1 LITKKRI
8 IYMEKEKSITALIW
22 ALLSPA
28 EQARLKQ
35 SLISLEILERI
46 RFHENDT
53 RSRDKILTTL
63 TTKFDGLYTGILE
76 EIEKSQ
82 GAGE

>member
-1 LITKKRI
+1 
-8 IYMEKEKSITALIW
+8 MEKEKSITAYVW
-22 ALLSPA
+22 ALISPA

-35 SLISLEILERI
+35 ALISLEVLERI

-76 EIEKSQ
+76 EIEKST

>member
-1 LITKKRI
+1 
-8 IYMEKEKSITALIW
+8 MEKEKSITAYVW
-22 ALLSPA
+22 ALLSPE
-28 EQARLKQ
+28 EQARLQ
-35 SLISLEILERI
+35 RALISLEVLERI

>member
-1 LITKKRI
+1 
-8 IYMEKEKSITALIW
+8 MEKEKSITAYVW
-22 ALLSPA
+22 ALLSPT
-28 EQARLKQ
+28 EQERLKQ

-53 RSRDKILTTL
+53 RSRDRILTTQ
-63 TTKFDGLYTGILE
+63 TTKFDGLYTSLHE
-76 EIEKSQ
+76 EQQKSK

>member
-1 LITKKRI
+1 
-8 IYMEKEKSITALIW
+8 MEKEKSITALIW
-22 ALLSPA
+22 ALLSPE

-35 SLISLEILERI
+35 SLISVEILERI

-76 EIEKSQ
+76 EIEKSA
-82 GAGE
+82 GA

>member
-1 LITKKRI
+1 
-8 IYMEKEKSITALIW
+8 MEKEKSITALIW
-22 ALLSPA
+22 ALLSPE
-28 EQARLKQ
+28 EQARLQ
-35 SLISLEILERI
+35 RALISLEVLERI

>member
-1 LITKKRI
+1 
-8 IYMEKEKSITALIW
+8 MEKEKSITALIW
-22 ALLSPA
+22 ALLSP
-28 EQARLKQ
+28 EEKERYKR
-35 SLISLEILERI
+35 SLISVEILERI

-76 EIEKSQ
+76 EIEKSK
-82 GAGE
+82 GTGE

>member
-1 LITKKRI
+1 
-8 IYMEKEKSITALIW
+8 MEKEKSITAYVW
-22 ALLSPA
+22 ALLSPT
-28 EQARLKQ
+28 EQERLRQ

-76 EIEKSQ
+76 EFEESK
-82 GAGE
+82 GVGE

>member
-1 LITKKRI
+1 
-8 IYMEKEKSITALIW
+8 
-22 ALLSPA
+22 
-28 EQARLKQ
+28 
-35 SLISLEILERI
+35 LISLEVLERI

-63 TTKFDGLYTGILE
+63 TTKFDGLYIGILE
-76 EIEKSQ
+76 EIEKSA

>member
-1 LITKKRI
+1 
-8 IYMEKEKSITALIW
+8 MEKEKSITAYVW
-22 ALLSPA
+22 ALISPE

-35 SLISLEILERI
+35 ALISLEVLERI

-76 EIEKSQ
+76 EIEKSA

>member
-1 LITKKRI
+1 
-8 IYMEKEKSITALIW
+8 MEKEKSITALIW

-28 EQARLKQ
+28 ERERLKQ
-35 SLISLEILERI
+35 SLISVEILERI

-53 RSRDKILTTL
+53 RSRDKILTTQIN
-63 TTKFDGLYTGILE
+63 KFDGLYIGILE
-76 EIEKSQ
+76 EFEKSK

>member
-1 LITKKRI
+1 
-8 IYMEKEKSITALIW
+8 MEKEKSITAYVW

-28 EQARLKQ
+28 EQTRLKQ
-35 SLISLEILERI
+35 ALISLEVLERI

-53 RSRDKILTTL
+53 RSRERILTNNI
-63 TTKFDGLYTGILE
+63 TKFDGLYTGILE
-76 EIEKSQ
+76 EQQKSQ

>member
-1 LITKKRI
+1 
-8 IYMEKEKSITALIW
+8 MEKEKSITALIW
-22 ALLSPA
+22 ALLSP
-28 EQARLKQ
+28 EEKERYKR
-35 SLISLEILERI
+35 SLISVEILERI

-76 EIEKSQ
+76 EIEKSA
-82 GAGE
+82 GA

>member
-1 LITKKRI
+1 
-8 IYMEKEKSITALIW
+8 MEKEKSITALIW
-22 ALLSPA
+22 ALLSP
-28 EQARLKQ
+28 EEKARLKQ
-35 SLISLEILERI
+35 SLISVEILERI

-76 EIEKSQ
+76 EIEKSS
-82 GAGE
+82 

>member
-1 LITKKRI
+1 
-8 IYMEKEKSITALIW
+8 MEKEKSITALIW
-22 ALLSPA
+22 ALLSPE
-28 EQARLKQ
+28 EQARYKR
-35 SLISLEILERI
+35 SLISVEILERI

-76 EIEKSQ
+76 EIEKSK
-82 GAGE
+82 GTGE

>member
-1 LITKKRI
+1 
-8 IYMEKEKSITALIW
+8 MEKEKSITALIW
-22 ALLSPA
+22 ALLSP
-28 EQARLKQ
+28 EEKARYKR
-35 SLISLEILERI
+35 SLISVEILERI

-76 EIEKSQ
+76 EIEKSA
-82 GAGE
+82 GA

>member
-1 LITKKRI
+1 MT
-8 IYMEKEKSITALIW
+8 KEKSITALIW
-22 ALLSPA
+22 GLLSP
-28 EQARLKQ
+28 EEKIRLKQ
-35 SLISLEILERI
+35 SLISVEILERI

-76 EIEKSQ
+76 EFEKSA

>member
-1 LITKKRI
+1 
-8 IYMEKEKSITALIW
+8 MEKEKSITAYVW
-22 ALLSPA
+22 ALLSPE
-28 EQARLKQ
+28 EQERLRQ
-35 SLISLEILERI
+35 SLISVEILERI

-76 EIEKSQ
+76 EIEKSA

>member
-1 LITKKRI
+1 
-8 IYMEKEKSITALIW
+8 MEKEKSITALIW
-22 ALLSPA
+22 ALLSP
-28 EQARLKQ
+28 EEKERYKR
-35 SLISLEILERI
+35 SLISVEVLERI

-76 EIEKSQ
+76 EIEKSA
-82 GAGE
+82 GA

>member
-1 LITKKRI
+1 
-8 IYMEKEKSITALIW
+8 MEKEKSLTAYVW
-22 ALLSPA
+22 ALLSPE

-35 SLISLEILERI
+35 SLISLEVLERI

>member
-1 LITKKRI
+1 MT
-8 IYMEKEKSITALIW
+8 KEKSITALIW
-22 ALLSPA
+22 ALLSPE

-35 SLISLEILERI
+35 SLISVEILERI

>member
-1 LITKKRI
+1 
-8 IYMEKEKSITALIW
+8 MEKEKSITALIW
-22 ALLSPA
+22 ALLSPE
-28 EQARLKQ
+28 EQARLQ
-35 SLISLEILERI
+35 RALISLEVLERI

-63 TTKFDGLYTGILE
+63 TTKFDGLYIGILE